1 MFGSW
6 PICSKTWFKIIS
18 SIEFSSNGY
27 GVDDKYKKLL
37 NEKKITEA
45 EVNEFMHK
53 YNNVIK
59 EIQIE
64 WSVIKD

>member
-1 MFGSW
+1 M
-6 PICSKTWFKIIS
+6 K
-18 SIEFSSNGY
+18 
-27 GVDDKYKKLL
+27 
-37 NEKKITEA
+37 KKITEA
-45 EVNEFMHK
+45 EVNEFMRK